1 MTTDYLESELAIG
14 DVERARAQSARWTS
28 ERAPF
33 ALRCGALLVDYTLV
47 AGIAAFS
54 TLLARLFGGGS
65 RTAGSSVMEFGFVVA
80 LAVALLNFFVLPG
93 FTGRTVGKWAT
104 GLRIERR
111 DGEPLDFLRALARH
125 TVGYLV
131 SLLPLGLGFLLA
143 AFNREGRALHDRLVG
158 TVVVRDGAR
167 LR

>member
-1 MTTDYLESELAIG
+1 MTTDYMESELASG
-14 DVERARAQSARWTS
+14 DVERARVQSARS
-28 ERAPF
+28 ARERAPF

-65 RTAGSSVMEFGFVVA
+65 RTAGSSVMEFGFIVA
-80 LAVALLNFFVLPG
+80 LAVALLNFIVLPG

-111 DGEPLDFLRALARH
+111 DGE
-125 TVGYLV
+125 
-131 SLLPLGLGFLLA
+131 
-143 AFNREGRALHDRLVG
+143 
-158 TVVVRDGAR
+158 
-167 LR
+167 